1 MLFNI
6 EKLQEINSEIDLI
19 LDKISL
25 FENTYKAQIENV
37 HPNYTKSAK
46 NLIHYL
52 ALRSF
57 DITIFQEKI
66 NKLGLPN
73 YSNNEGSVLYNL
85 LLFKTIINH
94 LLKVD
99 SISLNKFVL
108 TNNEGKELLNNN
120 TKALFGEL
128 SNNRRTHIMVT
139 QPTFASEDKNFANN
153 LIKLGM
159 NWARIN
165 CAQNDELIWGKII
178 DNIKTSEKDCKIIM
192 DLGGP
197 KLRTGKM
204 EPGHKVIHIK
214 SKRNPLGQVTI
225 PAKVWLAP
233 FGILPPKNEEAD
245 AIIPVNK
252 KWLKKTKE
260 GSYITF
266 VDARG
271 KKCKITIVGENNL
284 GRWGTCSNSAFV
296 TTGTQLTVYLKKKS
310 NSEIHTV
317 HEILPLEEVIIL
329 FEGDLLRLNKE
340 PILGEPALFDNNGK
354 TIKPAHISCTLP
366 QIFTQ
371 IKKNEL
377 IYFDDGK
384 IGGIVK
390 EIHKDHLIVKITS
403 TKKKGVK
410 LRADKG
416 INLPNS
422 SLNINGLTK
431 KDKSDLKFI
440 TKKAD
445 ALLFSFVNSK
455 QDIEDLLNEFKTLNA
470 STGIIVK
477 IETKQAYKNL
487 PSILLKAMESYPIGV
502 MIARGDL
509 AIETGWEN
517 FAIIQEEIFRICE
530 AAHLPTTLATQV
542 LENLAKKGIPT
553 RAEIT
558 DSAMSQRAECVMLN
572 KGVYINEALKMLD
585 NILCKMQHIENKKVS
600 LLPKLEFSK
609 QL

>member
-1 MLFNI
+1 MLFNK
-6 EKLQEINSEIDLI
+6 EKLQEINAEIDLI
-19 LDKISL
+19 LDKISK
-25 FENTYKAQIENV
+25 FENNYKAQIENV

-73 YSNNEGSVLYNL
+73 FSNSEGSVLYNL

-94 LLKVD
+94 LLKAD
-99 SISLNKFVL
+99 STTLNKFVL
-108 TNNEGKELLNNN
+108 TNNEGKELLKNN

-128 SNNRRTHIMVT
+128 TNNRRTHIMVT

-159 NWARIN
+159 NCARIN
-165 CAQNDELIWGKII
+165 CAQNDALIWGRII
-178 DNIKTSEKDCKIIM
+178 DNVKASEKDCKIIM

-204 EPGHKVIHIK
+204 NPGPKVIHIK
-214 SKRNPLGQVTI
+214 TKRNSLGQVTV

-233 FGILPPKNEEAD
+233 FGVLPPENEDAD
-245 AIIPVNK
+245 AIIPINK
-252 KWLKKTKE
+252 KWLIKTKK

-271 KKCKITIVGENNL
+271 KKCKITIVDESDKGK
-284 GRWGTCSNSAFV
+284 WGTCNKSAYV
-296 TTGTQLTVYLKKKS
+296 TTGTQLTAYSKK
-310 NSEIHTV
+310 NSTPEIYTIQ
-317 HEILPLEEVIIL
+317 EISPLEEYIL
-329 FEGDLLRLNKE
+329 LLEGDLLRLNKE
-340 PILGEPALFDNNGK
+340 PVLGEPALFDDQGK
-354 TIKPAHISCTLP
+354 TVEHAHISCTLP

-384 IGGIVK
+384 IGGIIK
-390 EIHKDHLIVKITS
+390 ETHENHLIVKITS
-403 TKKKGVK
+403 AQKKGVK

-422 SLNINGLTK
+422 SLNIIGLTK
-431 KDKSDLKFI
+431 KDKADLKFI

-445 ALLFSFVNSK
+445 ALLFSFVNNK
-455 QDIEDLLNEFKTLNA
+455 QNIEDLLNEFKKLNS

-509 AIETGWEN
+509 AIETDWEN

-530 AAHLPTTLATQV
+530 AAHLPTTIATQV
-542 LENLAKKGIPT
+542 LENLAKNGIPT

-572 KGVYINEALKMLD
+572 KGVYINEAVKMLD
-585 NILCKMQHIENKKVS
+585 NILCKMQHIEKKKVS
-600 LLPKLEFSK
+600 LLPKVEFSK